1 MGSTFPRTDI
11 SPWAEV
17 DEDNKSDKSK
27 SEINRKT
34 FDENHNAEKP
44 PIKNESARRLS
55 NKFSNIMKSFESREE
70 ESTTVYEKPRKTFE
84 FSVDSKSERFKDSKV
99 LDTARS
105 ALQSKRTPEPANTR
119 VRILV
124 NHRNY
129 CQVIT
134 SDLLYSGAL

>member
-1 MGSTFPRTDI
+1 MGSTFPRSNI
-11 SPWAEV
+11 APWAED
-17 DEDNKSDKSK
+17 DEENESNKSK
-27 SEINRKT
+27 SENNRKT

-44 PIKNESARRLS
+44 PIKNESAKRLS

-70 ESTTVYEKPRKTFE
+70 ETTTVYEKPRKTFE

-105 ALQSKRTPEPANTR
+105 TLQSKKKPEPTNTR
-119 VRILV
+119 VRTLV
-124 NHRNY
+124 KHRNY
-129 CQVIT
+129 CQLIT